1 LLITSLQW
9 VKLFGVAEASEGTI
23 LLANLSVINE
33 QKAALIVHQDQKK
46 TMTISKPKE
55 TKKEKSSTLNLTMI
69 LDGTE
74 TDLEELEFDDYS
86 EIDYDLDFTV
96 QY

>member
-1 LLITSLQW
+1 M
-9 VKLFGVAEASEGTI
+9 AEASEGTI
-23 LLANLSVINE
+23 HLANQSVISE

-46 TMTISKPKE
+46 TMTISNPKE
-55 TKKEKSSTLNLTMI
+55 TKKENDLILNSTMI

-74 TDLEELEFDDYS
+74 TDVDELEFDDYS

>member
-1 LLITSLQW
+1 MITSLQW

-55 TKKEKSSTLNLTMI
+55 TKKEKSSTPNLTMT
-69 LDGTE
+69 LDGIE
-74 TDLEELEFDDYS
+74 TDLEELVFDDYS

>member
-1 LLITSLQW
+1 M
-9 VKLFGVAEASEGTI
+9 AEASEGTI
-23 LLANLSVINE
+23 LLANQSVISE

-55 TKKEKSSTLNLTMI
+55 TKKEKSSTLNLTMT
-69 LDGTE
+69 LDGIE
-74 TDLEELEFDDYS
+74 TDFEELEFDDYS

>member
-1 LLITSLQW
+1 M
-9 VKLFGVAEASEGTI
+9 AEASEGTI
-23 LLANLSVINE
+23 LLANQSVISE

-55 TKKEKSSTLNLTMI
+55 TKGDENSTLNLTMA
-69 LDGTE
+69 LDGIE

>member
-1 LLITSLQW
+1 
-9 VKLFGVAEASEGTI
+9 
-23 LLANLSVINE
+23 
-33 QKAALIVHQDQKK
+33 
-46 TMTISKPKE
+46 MTISNPKQ
-55 TKKEKSSTLNLTMI
+55 TKGDENSTPNLTMT
-69 LDGTE
+69 LDGIE

>member
-1 LLITSLQW
+1 MITSLQW

-74 TDLEELEFDDYS
+74 TDSEELEFDDYS

>member
-1 LLITSLQW
+1 MITSLQW
-9 VKLFGVAEASEGTI
+9 VKLFGVAEASEDTI
-23 LLANLSVINE
+23 LLANQSVISE

-46 TMTISKPKE
+46 TMTISNPKE
-55 TKKEKSSTLNLTMI
+55 TKKEDGLILNSTMI

-74 TDLEELEFDDYS
+74 TDVDELEFDDYS

>member
-1 LLITSLQW
+1 M
-9 VKLFGVAEASEGTI
+9 AEASEGTI
-23 LLANLSVINE
+23 HLANQSVISE

-46 TMTISKPKE
+46 TMTISNPKE
-55 TKKEKSSTLNLTMI
+55 TKKEDGLILNSTMI

-74 TDLEELEFDDYS
+74 TDVDELEFDDYS

>member
-1 LLITSLQW
+1 
-9 VKLFGVAEASEGTI
+9 VAEASEDTI
-23 LLANLSVINE
+23 LLANQSVISE

-46 TMTISKPKE
+46 TMTISNPKE
-55 TKKEKSSTLNLTMI
+55 TKKEDGLILNSTMI

-74 TDLEELEFDDYS
+74 TDVDELEFDDYS

>member
-1 LLITSLQW
+1 LITSLQW
-9 VKLFGVAEASEGTI
+9 VKLFGVAEASEDTI
-23 LLANLSVINE
+23 LLANQSVISE

-46 TMTISKPKE
+46 TMTISNPKE
-55 TKKEKSSTLNLTMI
+55 TKKEDGLILNSTMI

-74 TDLEELEFDDYS
+74 TDVDELEFDDYS

>member
-1 LLITSLQW
+1 MIISLQW
-9 VKLFGVAEASEGTI
+9 AKLFGVAEASEGTI
-23 LLANLSVINE
+23 LLANQSVISE

-55 TKKEKSSTLNLTMI
+55 TKKEENLTLNVTMT
-69 LDGTE
+69 LDGIE

>member
-1 LLITSLQW
+1 
-9 VKLFGVAEASEGTI
+9 
-23 LLANLSVINE
+23 
-33 QKAALIVHQDQKK
+33 
-46 TMTISKPKE
+46 MTISKPKE
-55 TKKEKSSTLNLTMI
+55 TKGDENSTLNLTMA
-69 LDGTE
+69 LDGIE

>member
-1 LLITSLQW
+1 M
-9 VKLFGVAEASEGTI
+9 AEASEDTI
-23 LLANLSVINE
+23 LLANQSVISE

-46 TMTISKPKE
+46 TMTISNPKE
-55 TKKEKSSTLNLTMI
+55 TKKEDGLILNSTMI

-74 TDLEELEFDDYS
+74 TDVDELEFDDYS

>member
-1 LLITSLQW
+1 
-9 VKLFGVAEASEGTI
+9 
-23 LLANLSVINE
+23 
-33 QKAALIVHQDQKK
+33 
-46 TMTISKPKE
+46 MTISNPKE
-55 TKKEKSSTLNLTMI
+55 TKKEDGLILNSTMI

-74 TDLEELEFDDYS
+74 TDVDELEFDDYS